1 MVARE
6 ESIEAGLFSLKLSNE
21 CTLKR
26 VADELP
32 REMAVRY
39 LSRSRE
45 TLLLDPNRNL
55 LPTEISLLFFISIER
70 SLKRSRRLE
79 GKDKG
84 SLDRQTRT
92 RVITASSKCRGG
104 YREYFVIKQK

>member
-32 REMAVRY
+32 SEMAVRY

-70 SLKRSRRLE
+70 SLKRS
-79 GKDKG
+79 
-84 SLDRQTRT
+84 LDRQTRT
-92 RVITASSKCRGG
+92 RVITASSKCRG
-104 YREYFVIKQK
+104 RDIANIL